1 MKHLPLYFSLLASLW
16 LASTVPANPQQATIR
31 PFVKDS
37 FAQIQN
43 MKKHEQW
50 QAIFTD
56 FLGKNLQ
63 LLHG

>member
-1 MKHLPLYFSLLASLW
+1 MKHLPLYFSLLASPPPP
-16 LASTVPANPQQATIR
+16 AGFNCTSQSSTGDNPSVRQGQFR
-31 PFVKDS
+31 PDS
-37 FAQIQN
+37 
-43 MKKHEQW
+43 KHEQW